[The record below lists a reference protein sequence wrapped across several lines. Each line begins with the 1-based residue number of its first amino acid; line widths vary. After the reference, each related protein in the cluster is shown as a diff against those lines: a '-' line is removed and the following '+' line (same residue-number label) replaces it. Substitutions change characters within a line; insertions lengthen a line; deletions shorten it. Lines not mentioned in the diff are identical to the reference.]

1 MVHKALDTYK
11 ILKKENISTE
21 IIDITSINPLD
32 KETILKSIK
41 KTNCAVTVEDHYVKN
56 GMGVRIS
63 QLIASEYPVIVKN
76 LGVEMYGRTG
86 SSEEL
91 TIKHGLE
98 VTDIMKLVKET
109 IQKK

>member
-1 MVHKALDTYK
+1 
-11 ILKKENISTE
+11 
-21 IIDITSINPLD
+21 
-32 KETILKSIK
+32 
-41 KTNCAVTVEDHYVKN
+41 
-56 GMGVRIS
+56 MGVRIS